1 MANDHWPHDR
11 ADDDRARDDGAHDDG
26 ADGLLSA
33 LDTTILRRLGRGDSA
48 TAVASDLGVTVGSL
62 VERVGAIRHRLGV
75 TSTAAAALAARE
87 RGLL

>member
-11 ADDDRARDDGAHDDG
+11 ADDDRSHDDG

-48 TAVASDLGVTVGSL
+48 TAVAGDLGVTVGS
-62 VERVGAIRHRLGV
+62 VIERVGAIRHRLGV
-75 TSTAAAALAARE
+75 TSTAAAAVAARE